1 MENAVSESMLVAIDG
16 PAGSGKSSVSREAAS
31 QLGFGILDTGA
42 AYRALAW
49 AALEAG
55 VHLDDEEQI
64 LELLD
69 RWRYK
74 ITLLGEQQVT
84 VALSDT
90 ARATDVTALIRTT
103 ELSGQVSRVSKHPAV
118 RERLNAMFRELVAT
132 SGLPGVV
139 IEGRDITTVVAPNAP
154 VRILMTASPEVRAAR
169 RAGELQGLTREQV
182 LADIEARDAKDTLVV
197 DFMNPAPGV
206 TLVDTS
212 TQALNLA
219 KQNAITHG
227 VDVKIVQNDLL
238 RGYGTPVDIILANL
252 PYVDRA
258 WEVSPETHA
267 EPELALY
274 AKDDGLALIR
284 QLINQA
290 EQLLTSNGV
299 IILESDERQQ
309 AAIIQLASEHG
320 LRHQATEGLATQ
332 FIKKS

>member
-90 ARATDVTALIRTT
+90 ARATDVTALIRTP

-212 TQALNLA
+212 DLDFAQSVQAV
-219 KQNAITHG
+219 I
-227 VDVKIVQNDLL
+227 DIV
-238 RGYGTPVDIILANL
+238 REA
-252 PYVDRA
+252 
-258 WEVSPETHA
+258 
-267 EPELALY
+267 
-274 AKDDGLALIR
+274 
-284 QLINQA
+284 QA
-290 EQLLTSNGV
+290 
-299 IILESDERQQ
+299 
-309 AAIIQLASEHG
+309 
-320 LRHQATEGLATQ
+320 
-332 FIKKS
+332 

>member
-90 ARATDVTALIRTT
+90 ARATDMTALIRTP

-169 RAGELQGLTREQV
+169 RAGELQGITREQV

-212 TQALNLA
+212 DLDFAQSVQAV
-219 KQNAITHG
+219 I
-227 VDVKIVQNDLL
+227 DIV
-238 RGYGTPVDIILANL
+238 REA
-252 PYVDRA
+252 
-258 WEVSPETHA
+258 
-267 EPELALY
+267 
-274 AKDDGLALIR
+274 
-284 QLINQA
+284 QA
-290 EQLLTSNGV
+290 
-299 IILESDERQQ
+299 
-309 AAIIQLASEHG
+309 
-320 LRHQATEGLATQ
+320 
-332 FIKKS
+332 

>member
-1 MENAVSESMLVAIDG
+1 MENAVSESMLGAIDG

-90 ARATDVTALIRTT
+90 ARATDVTALIRTP
-103 ELSGQVSRVSKHPAV
+103 ELSGQVGRVSKHPAV

-212 TQALNLA
+212 DLDFAQSVQAV
-219 KQNAITHG
+219 I
-227 VDVKIVQNDLL
+227 DIV
-238 RGYGTPVDIILANL
+238 REA
-252 PYVDRA
+252 
-258 WEVSPETHA
+258 
-267 EPELALY
+267 
-274 AKDDGLALIR
+274 
-284 QLINQA
+284 QA
-290 EQLLTSNGV
+290 
-299 IILESDERQQ
+299 
-309 AAIIQLASEHG
+309 
-320 LRHQATEGLATQ
+320 
-332 FIKKS
+332 

>member
-74 ITLLGEQQVT
+74 ITLLGEPQVT

-90 ARATDVTALIRTT
+90 ARATDVTALIRTP

-182 LADIEARDAKDTLVV
+182 LADIEARDAKDTLGV

-212 TQALNLA
+212 DLDFAQSVQAV
-219 KQNAITHG
+219 I
-227 VDVKIVQNDLL
+227 DIV
-238 RGYGTPVDIILANL
+238 REA
-252 PYVDRA
+252 
-258 WEVSPETHA
+258 
-267 EPELALY
+267 
-274 AKDDGLALIR
+274 
-284 QLINQA
+284 QA
-290 EQLLTSNGV
+290 
-299 IILESDERQQ
+299 
-309 AAIIQLASEHG
+309 
-320 LRHQATEGLATQ
+320 
-332 FIKKS
+332 

>member
-90 ARATDVTALIRTT
+90 ARATDVTALIRTP

-118 RERLNAMFRELVAT
+118 RERLNAMFRELAAT

-212 TQALNLA
+212 DLDFAQSVQAV
-219 KQNAITHG
+219 I
-227 VDVKIVQNDLL
+227 DIV
-238 RGYGTPVDIILANL
+238 REA
-252 PYVDRA
+252 
-258 WEVSPETHA
+258 
-267 EPELALY
+267 
-274 AKDDGLALIR
+274 
-284 QLINQA
+284 QA
-290 EQLLTSNGV
+290 
-299 IILESDERQQ
+299 
-309 AAIIQLASEHG
+309 
-320 LRHQATEGLATQ
+320 
-332 FIKKS
+332 

>member
-74 ITLLGEQQVT
+74 MTLLGEQQVT

-90 ARATDVTALIRTT
+90 ARATDVTALIRTP

-132 SGLPGVV
+132 SGLTGVV

-212 TQALNLA
+212 DLDFAQSVQAV
-219 KQNAITHG
+219 I
-227 VDVKIVQNDLL
+227 DIV
-238 RGYGTPVDIILANL
+238 REA
-252 PYVDRA
+252 
-258 WEVSPETHA
+258 
-267 EPELALY
+267 
-274 AKDDGLALIR
+274 
-284 QLINQA
+284 QA
-290 EQLLTSNGV
+290 
-299 IILESDERQQ
+299 
-309 AAIIQLASEHG
+309 
-320 LRHQATEGLATQ
+320 
-332 FIKKS
+332 

>member
-90 ARATDVTALIRTT
+90 ARATDVTALIRTP

-169 RAGELQGLTREQV
+169 RAGELQGLTREQG
-182 LADIEARDAKDTLVV
+182 LAAIEARDAKDTLVV

-212 TQALNLA
+212 DLDFAQSVQAV
-219 KQNAITHG
+219 I
-227 VDVKIVQNDLL
+227 DIV
-238 RGYGTPVDIILANL
+238 REA
-252 PYVDRA
+252 
-258 WEVSPETHA
+258 
-267 EPELALY
+267 
-274 AKDDGLALIR
+274 
-284 QLINQA
+284 QA
-290 EQLLTSNGV
+290 
-299 IILESDERQQ
+299 
-309 AAIIQLASEHG
+309 
-320 LRHQATEGLATQ
+320 
-332 FIKKS
+332 